1 MTTPPYPLHPEPV
14 QKRWLER
21 HPLWKIPLGC
31 LTLFLLVAVFV
42 TVLFTIITASFR
54 SSDVF
59 KEAMA
64 RAEANSDVRA
74 QIGEPIRASRL
85 MSGHL
90 NVSGNAGDADLS
102 IPISGPRGKAVIH
115 AVASKSGGVWRFT
128 VLQVNVE
135 GQAEVVDLLSIQ
147 PPRERDF

>member
-1 MTTPPYPLHPEPV
+1 MTTPPYPLHPETM
-14 QKRWLER
+14 QRRWLDR

-31 LTLFLLVAVFV
+31 LTLFLLVAVLV
-42 TVLFTIITASFR
+42 TALFTVITALFR

-59 KEAMA
+59 KQAMA
-64 RAEANSDVRA
+64 RAAASPDVRA

-115 AVASKSGGVWRFT
+115 AVWSKSGGVWRFT
-128 VLQVNVE
+128 VLQVHVE
-135 GQAEVVDLLSIQ
+135 GQAEGVDLLSIQ